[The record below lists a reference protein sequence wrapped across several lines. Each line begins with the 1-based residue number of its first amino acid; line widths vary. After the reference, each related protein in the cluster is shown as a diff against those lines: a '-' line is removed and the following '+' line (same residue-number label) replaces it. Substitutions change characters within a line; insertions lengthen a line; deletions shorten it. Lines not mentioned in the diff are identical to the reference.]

1 MVTYKSMLMLISLFL
16 ILFSYS
22 SQKRILSSKNGV
34 DMKIYYA
41 LSQHNYYDLT
51 ESFNRQF
58 YVITESSTPLD
69 KMVIVHKNKKG
80 DDKAY
85 QMNSFVSQYYSDGK
99 YHGVW
104 EYTLVWFSLLPYS
117 YDYDEKFYFYGKIG
131 STKYIYKDDGDYFLL
146 KENGDGLLGEDI
158 EGKIYEGSINTSLY
172 SSSCSG
178 KILAK
183 KGTESVKV
191 TFNINGV
198 GQKTVKATKVSSLD
212 GDTEIWSFSYVVN
225 SYVTSLSS
233 VYVTI
238 DDYLDNNFGKN
249 YIISES
255 YGLES

>member
-1 MVTYKSMLMLISLFL
+1 MVTYKMLMLSTLLL
-16 ILFSYS
+16 ILFSFS
-22 SQKRILSSKNGV
+22 TQKRILSTMNGV

-41 LSQHNYYDLT
+41 ISQHNYYDLT

-58 YVITESSTPLD
+58 YVITESSTRLD
-69 KMVIVHKNKKG
+69 KMVIVHKNKAG
-80 DDKAY
+80 VDKAY
-85 QMNSFVSQYYSDGK
+85 QMNSFISQYYADGK

-117 YDYDEKFYFYGKIG
+117 YDYGEKFYFYGKIG
-131 STKYIYKDDGDYFLL
+131 STNYIYKDDEEYFLL
-146 KENGDGLLGEDI
+146 KEDGDGLLGEGI
-158 EGKIYEGSINTSLY
+158 EGKIYDGSITTSLY
-172 SSSCSG
+172 STTCSG

-191 TFNINGV
+191 TFTVNGSV
-198 GQKTVKATKVSSLD
+198 KSVKATKVSTLA
-212 GDTEIWSFSYVVN
+212 GDTEIWSFSYVIN
-225 SYVTSLSS
+225 SYVTSLNS

>member
-1 MVTYKSMLMLISLFL
+1 
-16 ILFSYS
+16 
-22 SQKRILSSKNGV
+22 
-34 DMKIYYA
+34 
-41 LSQHNYYDLT
+41 
-51 ESFNRQF
+51 
-58 YVITESSTPLD
+58 
-69 KMVIVHKNKKG
+69 
-80 DDKAY
+80 
-85 QMNSFVSQYYSDGK
+85 MNSFVSQYYSDGK

-198 GQKTVKATKVSSLD
+198 GQKTVNATKVSSLY